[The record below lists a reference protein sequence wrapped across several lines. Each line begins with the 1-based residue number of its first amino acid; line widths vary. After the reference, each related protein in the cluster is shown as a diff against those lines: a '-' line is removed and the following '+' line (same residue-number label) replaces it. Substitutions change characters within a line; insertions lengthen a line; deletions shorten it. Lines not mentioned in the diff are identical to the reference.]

1 MFKKN
6 STKKTKNSAF
16 SLVELS
22 IAILIIGILVI
33 GVSQGYGLVKSARIS
48 NARSITAKSPISQ
61 TPGLIAWYETTSK
74 ESFDK
79 SQIWDGARITQ
90 WKDISPS
97 SIISSTNIL
106 IATASDNATYSQSSI
121 NKLPAVKFGISDKLS
136 LATFTQGASSQ
147 ATIFMVVK
155 LNYVPDAS
163 NYKTIFDSN
172 SSSSFAFSIKSDMA
186 QLNAGSSVATTTSAN
201 IFSNSGEYAIAIY
214 FNGSSSKVF
223 RNNTNLALPSSASDG
238 SLNAGTNQLVG
249 MILGNKV
256 ANAGFSGFISEV
268 AVFNRVVKSNE
279 RKEIFNYF
287 SKKYKI
293 NITGV

>member
-22 IAILIIGILVI
+22 IAILIIGILVV

-61 TPGLIAWYETTSK
+61 TPGLLAWYETTSK

-79 SQIWDGARITQ
+79 SQIRDGARITQ

-97 SIISSTNIL
+97 SIISGTNIL

-186 QLNAGSSVATTTSAN
+186 QLNAGSAVATTTSAN
-201 IFSNSGEYAIAIY
+201 SFSNSGEYAIAIY

-223 RNNTNLALPSSASDG
+223 RNNTNSTLPSSASDG

>member
-6 STKKTKNSAF
+6 STIKTKNLAF
-16 SLVELS
+16 SLIELS
-22 IAILIIGILVI
+22 IVFLVI
-33 GVSQGYGLVKSARIS
+33 ATLIVGASQGYGLVKSARIS
-48 NARSITAKSPISQ
+48 NARSITANSPIFLK
-61 TPGLIAWYETTSK
+61 PGLLAWYETTSK
-74 ESFDK
+74 DSFDK
-79 SQIWDGARITQ
+79 SEIWDGAPITQ
-90 WKDISPS
+90 WKDIS
-97 SIISSTNIL
+97 IISSKNIL
-106 IATASDNATYSQSSI
+106 TTTASNNVTYSQSSI